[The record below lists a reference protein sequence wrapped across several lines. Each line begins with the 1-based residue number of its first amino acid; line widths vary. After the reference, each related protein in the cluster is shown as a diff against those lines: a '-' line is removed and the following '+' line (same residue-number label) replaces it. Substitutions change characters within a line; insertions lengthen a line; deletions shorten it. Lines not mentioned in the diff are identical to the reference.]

1 MPYTTYRS
9 LPLEG
14 LYDLLTMSVVDLLV
28 LLETKK
34 PNDDAVKLLRAQ
46 ILAIVQLIGE
56 KKNMQYK
63 N

>member
-14 LYDLLTMSVVDLLV
+14 LYDLLIISVVDLL
-28 LLETKK
+28 TAMDAKK
-34 PNDDAVKLLRAQ
+34 PAAIQPLRTQIEILL
-46 ILAIVQLIGE
+46 QLISE
-56 KKNMQYK
+56 KKSAEFK